1 MGWAQKSIYCKNNN
15 YALKILKKWKL
26 INISKMIRGIQ
37 MSKKYKDVRINSIER
52 NIKNNPLDYLYYIKK
67 NKNEE
72 EILKVLKYSGFF
84 VTDRNETLFSN
95 DSKCLIKNWVKDN
108 LSDSSYKKF
117 RRLSKEGN
125 KLNKKRNQIKK
136 DILKIELRKCSY
148 LDLVERFNDQ
158 ISINLDILSKTSS
171 EHEQQQYLVS
181 SENIIL
187 GFGTLLRDEFIDGK
201 STYYQNADD
210 KDVNDILVLIQLLNL
225 VNDII
230 SNWMFGDVE
239 VNIRF
244 FNKLYISENHGIIT
258 DRIFSFLEYY
268 NLNNA
273 KTLKNFDNENE
284 IIKYSN
290 SFREKLKEFFY
301 SDDLTEEYLD
311 IKLERWVYIYTY
323 FYKLAI
329 NKKNVLKID
338 IDKFKDD
345 LSQNQFSEDEIKA
358 IFNHLVFGKSK
369 NDLFSS
375 FLIEYNNFILLLPS
389 LIKMIE
395 PLKSLMVLFTNNN
408 EISKKGSKYEDY
420 IHKLLLRYNLSAIK
434 NVKTSSN
441 GESYELDIL
450 LYIDDTLFVIECKTQ
465 FQHDN
470 VRGYCRNIQ
479 ELDYYIDKFKR
490 NLKYFTKDE
499 NGKKSINSNLED
511 INCNINNVNIVP
523 ILLTNISYFFVER
536 EGIYILNDTKLY
548 NFITVNQPL
557 IHYIDNI
564 NKKYSPI
571 GVLSPK
577 LFRNKR
583 ANTFIDFLRKNNNYE
598 ISPYSAIEEIFLK
611 EQIFKRYKL
620 YITRQDFNKD
630 KYDRIIEEY
639 CKQKS
644 NSLFE

>member
-1 MGWAQKSIYCKNNN
+1 MDIDKCWQNNG
-15 YALKILKKWKL
+15 
-26 INISKMIRGIQ
+26 GIHL
-37 MSKKYKDVRINSIER
+37 SYRYNDVRINSIER
-52 NIKNNPLDYLYYIKK
+52 NIKNNPLDYLEYIHK

-84 VTDRNETLFSN
+84 VTDRNKTLFSK
-95 DSKCLIKNWVKDN
+95 DTKRIIRNWVKDN
-108 LSDSSYKKF
+108 LSDNIYKIFK
-117 RRLSKEGN
+117 RLSNEGD

-136 DILKIELRKCSY
+136 DILELEQMNCSY
-148 LDLVERFNDQ
+148 LNLVERFNDG
-158 ISINLDILSKTSS
+158 ISINLDKISKTSS
-171 EHEQQQYLVS
+171 EYEREQYIVS

-187 GFGTLLRDEFIDGK
+187 GLGKLLRDGIKNNKLTCF
-201 STYYQNADD
+201 QNTDD
-210 KDVNDILVLIQLLNL
+210 KNSNDIIVLIQLLNL

-230 SNWMFGDVE
+230 GNWMFGDVE
-239 VNIRF
+239 VNTGLI
-244 FNKLYISENHGIIT
+244 NKLYIRENHGIIT

-273 KTLKNFDNENE
+273 KNLKDFDNENE

-301 SDDLTEEYLD
+301 SEDLTEEYLD
-311 IKLERWVYIYTY
+311 IKLERWVSIYTY

-329 NKKNVLKID
+329 NEKNILKIE
-338 IDKFKDD
+338 IEKLKND
-345 LSQNQFSEDEIKA
+345 LCLNKFSEVEIKV

-375 FLIEYNNFILLLPS
+375 FLIEYNNSILLLPS
-389 LIKMIE
+389 MIKMIE

-408 EISKKGSKYEDY
+408 EISKKGSKYEEN
-420 IHKLLLRYNLSAIK
+420 IHKLLLRYNLSTIR

-441 GESYELDIL
+441 GENYELDIL
-450 LYIDDTLFVIECKTQ
+450 LYIDNTLFVIECKTQ

-499 NGKKSINSNLED
+499 NGKKSINSKLKD
-511 INCNINNVNIVP
+511 INCNIDNVKVVP
-523 ILLTNISYFFVER
+523 VLLTNISYFFVER

-548 NFITVNQPL
+548 NFITANQPM
-557 IHYIDNI
+557 IYYFDNK
-564 NKKYSPI
+564 NKKCFQI
-571 GVLSPK
+571 GMLSPE

-598 ISPYSAIEEIFLK
+598 ISSYCAIEKFFLK
-611 EQIFKRYKL
+611 DQILKRYKL

-630 KYDRIIEEY
+630 KYDRTIKEY
-639 CKQKS
+639 CKQKL
-644 NSLFE
+644 NS

>member
-1 MGWAQKSIYCKNNN
+1 MINVGKIIRSIH
-15 YALKILKKWKL
+15 
-26 INISKMIRGIQ
+26 
-37 MSKKYKDVRINSIER
+37 MSKKYNDVRINSIER
-52 NIKNNPLDYLYYIKK
+52 NIKNNALDYLDHINK

-72 EILKVLKYSGFF
+72 EVLKVLKYSGYF
-84 VTDRNETLFSN
+84 VTDRNEKLFSN
-95 DSKCLIKNWVKDN
+95 DTKCLIKNWVKDN
-108 LSDSSYKKF
+108 LSDNSYKKF

-125 KLNKKRNQIKK
+125 KLNKKRNQIKE
-136 DILKIELRKCSY
+136 DIFKIELMKCSY

-158 ISINLDILSKTSS
+158 ISMNLDKLSEASY
-171 EHEQQQYLVS
+171 EYEQEQYLVS

-187 GFGTLLRDEFIDGK
+187 GLGTLLRDGFKNNK
-201 STYYQNADD
+201 STCFQNTDD
-210 KDVNDILVLIQLLNL
+210 KNLNDILVLIQLLNL

-230 SNWMFGDVE
+230 VNWMFGDVE
-239 VNIRF
+239 VNTGL
-244 FNKLYISENHGIIT
+244 FNKLYIRENHGIIT

-273 KTLKNFDNENE
+273 KNLKDFDNEND

-301 SDDLTEEYLD
+301 SEDLTEEYLD
-311 IKLERWVYIYTY
+311 IKLQRWVSIYTY

-329 NKKNVLKID
+329 NEKNVLKIE
-338 IDKFKDD
+338 IEKLKND
-345 LSQNQFSEDEIKA
+345 LLQNKFSEAEIEV
-358 IFNHLVFGKSK
+358 IFKHLVFGQSK

-395 PLKSLMVLFTNNN
+395 PLKSVMVLFTNNN
-408 EISKKGSKYEDY
+408 EISKKGSKYEEN
-420 IHKLLLRYNLSAIK
+420 IHNLLLRYNLSAIK

-479 ELDYYIDKFKR
+479 ELDYYIEKFKR
-490 NLKYFTKDE
+490 NLKYFTENE
-499 NGKKSINSNLED
+499 NGKKSINSKLKA
-511 INCNINNVNIVP
+511 IKCNINNVNVVP
-523 ILLTNISYFFVER
+523 VLLTNISYPFVER

-548 NFITVNQPL
+548 NFITANQPVV
-557 IHYIDNI
+557 HYFDNK
-564 NKKYSPI
+564 NKKYFQI
-571 GVLSPK
+571 GMLSPE
-577 LFRNKR
+577 LFRNKS

-598 ISPYSAIEEIFLK
+598 ISPYSAIEEFFLEEK
-611 EQIFKRYKL
+611 IFKRYKL
-620 YITRQDFNKD
+620 YITRQYFNKD
-630 KYDRIIEEY
+630 TYDRRIERY
-639 CKQKS
+639 CKQEDKF
-644 NSLFE
+644 NSIK

>member
-1 MGWAQKSIYCKNNN
+1 MQKFIYYKNNN
-15 YALKILKKWKL
+15 YVLKILKKWKL
-26 INISKMIRGIQ
+26 INVGKIILGIH
-37 MSKKYKDVRINSIER
+37 MSKKYNDVRINSIER
-52 NIKNNPLDYLYYIKK
+52 NIKNNPLDYLDYINK

-95 DSKCLIKNWVKDN
+95 DTKCIIKKWVEDN
-108 LSDSSYKKF
+108 LSDNSYKKF
-117 RRLSKEGN
+117 RRLSKEGD

-136 DILKIELRKCSY
+136 DILELELMKCSY
-148 LDLVERFNDQ
+148 LNLAERFNDQ
-158 ISINLDILSKTSS
+158 ISINLDKLSKTSS
-171 EHEQQQYLVS
+171 ESERQQYLVS
-181 SENIIL
+181 NENIIL
-187 GFGTLLRDEFIDGK
+187 GFGTLLRDGFINGK

-210 KDVNDILVLIQLLNL
+210 KDVDDILVLIQLLNL

-230 SNWMFGDVE
+230 GNWMFGDVK
-239 VNIRF
+239 VNTIL

-273 KTLKNFDNENE
+273 KTFKDFDNGNE

-301 SDDLTEEYLD
+301 SDDLTEEYLG
-311 IKLERWVYIYTY
+311 IKLERWVSIYTY
-323 FYKLAI
+323 FYKRAI
-329 NKKNVLKID
+329 NEKNVLKID
-338 IDKFKDD
+338 IEKLKNDLLRNKF
-345 LSQNQFSEDEIKA
+345 SVDEIKT

-389 LIKMIE
+389 IIKMIE

-434 NVKTSSN
+434 NVNTSSN

-450 LYIDDTLFVIECKTQ
+450 LYIDNTLFVVECKTQ

-479 ELDYYIDKFKR
+479 EIDYYVDKFKR
-490 NLKYFTKDE
+490 NLKYFTEDE
-499 NGKKSINSNLED
+499 NGKKSINSKLKT
-511 INCNINNVNIVP
+511 IKCNINNVNVVP
-523 ILLTNISYFFVER
+523 VLLTNISYSFVER
-536 EGIYILNDTKLY
+536 EGIYILKDTKLY
-548 NFITVNQPL
+548 NFITVNPPL

-564 NKKYSPI
+564 NKKYFKI
-571 GVLSPK
+571 GMLSPE

-598 ISPYSAIEEIFLK
+598 ISPYCAIEKIFLND
-611 EQIFKRYKL
+611 QIFKRYKL
-620 YITRQDFNKD
+620 YITRQYFNED
-630 KYDRIIEEY
+630 TYNRIIEKY
-639 CKQKS
+639 CKQEDKL
-644 NSLFE
+644 NSLK

>member
-1 MGWAQKSIYCKNNN
+1 M
-15 YALKILKKWKL
+15 
-26 INISKMIRGIQ
+26 R
-37 MSKKYKDVRINSIER
+37 KKYNDVRINSIER
-52 NIKNNPLDYLYYIKK
+52 NIKNNPLDYLDYINK

-95 DSKCLIKNWVKDN
+95 DTKRIIKKWVKDN
-108 LSDSSYKKF
+108 VSNNSYKKF
-117 RRLSKEGN
+117 RRLSKEGD
-125 KLNKKRNQIKK
+125 KLDKKRNQIKK
-136 DILKIELRKCSY
+136 DILKLELMKCSY
-148 LDLVERFNDQ
+148 LKLIERFNDK
-158 ISINLDILSKTSS
+158 ISINLEELSKTSS
-171 EHEQQQYLVS
+171 EYERQQYLAS
-181 SENIIL
+181 CENIIL
-187 GFGTLLRDEFIDGK
+187 GFGTLLRDGFINDK

-239 VNIRF
+239 VNTRL

-268 NLNNA
+268 YLNNA
-273 KTLKNFDNENE
+273 KTLKDFYNGNE

-301 SDDLTEEYLD
+301 SDDLTEEYLG
-311 IKLERWVYIYTY
+311 IKLERWCYIYTY
-323 FYKLAI
+323 FFKLAI

-338 IDKFKDD
+338 KEKLKND
-345 LSQNQFSEDEIKA
+345 LFLNKFSEDETKA

-375 FLIEYNNFILLLPS
+375 FLIEYDNFILLLPS
-389 LIKMIE
+389 VIKMIE
-395 PLKSLMVLFTNNN
+395 PLKSIMVFFTNNN

-420 IHKLLLRYNLSAIK
+420 IHKLLLKYNFSAIE
-434 NVKTSSN
+434 NVNTSSN

-450 LYIDDTLFVIECKTQ
+450 LYIDNTLFIIECKTQ

-490 NLKYFTKDE
+490 NLKYFTEDE
-499 NGKKSINSNLED
+499 NGKKSINSKLKD
-511 INCNINNVNIVP
+511 INCNINNVNVVP
-523 ILLTNISYFFVER
+523 ILLTNISYSVVER

-548 NFITVNQPL
+548 NFITFNRPM
-557 IHYIDNI
+557 IHYIDNK
-564 NKKYSPI
+564 NKKYFQI
-571 GVLSPK
+571 GMLSPE
-577 LFRNKR
+577 LFRNKS